1 MAFKNYLCKMD
12 SETNN
17 HKISNSCVLSTK
29 QNPQKITRRERRK
42 IIHHIRRLS
51 TIDEIEM
58 WRSISLVTTKSD
70 DTVNSRRSSSGKSM
84 KELTMV
90 FR

>member
-1 MAFKNYLCKMD
+1 MD

-17 HKISNSCVLSTK
+17 YTNSKSCALSTN
-29 QNPQKITRRERRK
+29 QNSQKVTRRERRK

-58 WRSISLVTTKSD
+58 WRSITLVTTKSD
-70 DTVNSRRSSSGKSM
+70 DIVNSRRSPSGKSI
-84 KELTMV
+84 KELIMV
-90 FR
+90 F

>member
-1 MAFKNYLCKMD
+1 MD
-12 SETNN
+12 SETKN
-17 HKISNSCVLSTK
+17 HKVSKSCVSSAK

-58 WRSISLVTTKSD
+58 WRSITLVTTKSD
-70 DTVNSRRSSSGKSM
+70 DIVNSRRSPSGKSI
-84 KELTMV
+84 KELIIV
-90 FR
+90 F

>member
-1 MAFKNYLCKMD
+1 MD
-12 SETNN
+12 SKTSNYEIN
-17 HKISNSCVLSTK
+17 NSCVLSTK

-70 DTVNSRRSSSGKSM
+70 DTLNSRRSSSGKSI
-84 KELTMV
+84 KHLTM
-90 FR
+90 